1 MVNKGY
7 LEGKMRWNK
16 GKKLTDEHKKRVS
29 EARIRL
35 QIKPSRRQRR
45 LQSMMVRGKNNYFYR
60 NPMYGEKNGRYIS
73 YEPNQR
79 AFLADVDIADEN
91 INIICDRTIQTMP
104 DSDYYKFV
112 GILHFFLLIGVLYLL
127 YRAWFSVWN
136 APFRAYTAH
145 YARKIYILRV
155 IRSEY
160 KRLFY

>member
-45 LQSMMVRGKNNYFYR
+45 LQSMMVRGKNNYFYK

-73 YEPNQR
+73 TEFKFY
-79 AFLADVDIADEN
+79 N
-91 INIICDRTIQTMP
+91 IKTGEIFFGTRTELIKKFNLSSGNVCNMMQGKLKSVKGWIIR
-104 DSDYYKFV
+104 
-112 GILHFFLLIGVLYLL
+112 
-127 YRAWFSVWN
+127 N
-136 APFRAYTAH
+136 
-145 YARKIYILRV
+145 
-155 IRSEY
+155 SESPQ
-160 KRLFY
+160 